1 MQPIS
6 DDRDPLREPEPDEA
20 AAAGLTEEE
29 AAERLAAGRGNTAP
43 PGTSRSVVDIVRA
56 NVFTRFNALLG
67 ALFVLVL
74 VVGPPQD
81 ALFGLVMIANS
92 GIAIVQEVRAKRT
105 LDSFKVLTT
114 PQASVV
120 RSGRSREVPVH
131 ELVEGDLIDVGAG
144 EQMAVDG
151 TVLASSG
158 LEVDESLLT
167 GESQPVAKAPGDE
180 LLSGSFVV
188 AGRGRFRATRVG
200 PTSYANTLAA
210 TAGRFTLVRSE
221 IRAGTDRILQ
231 WVTWALIPTA
241 ILLFASELR
250 REATTDAILGAVA
263 GVVAMIPEGLVLLT
277 SLAFALG
284 VVRLGR
290 RRVLVQQLP
299 AIEVLARVDV
309 VCVDKTG
316 TLTEGQLRVAEIVS
330 LEDDHRESVAA
341 LAALA
346 AAEPSPNATLRA
358 IAQAFDALPDWPSEA
373 SMPFSSARRW
383 SGASFGEHGTWVLGA
398 PDLLLGPPDHE
409 ARSLVDAYSNRGQR
423 VVALGRAGQAFTGP
437 TLPGSIRPAALVV
450 LEQRVRA
457 DAAATVRYFA
467 EQGVTVKVLSGDNP
481 QTVGV
486 VADRVGIATADQ
498 PIDATHLPTDDEELP
513 ALVDTHHVFGRVAP
527 QQKQA
532 IVTALQ
538 SRGHVVAMLG
548 DGVNDVPA
556 LKTADIGVAMGS
568 GTSAARAVAELV
580 LLDDAF
586 SGLPHVVREGR
597 RVIGNV
603 ERVAHLFLT
612 KTTYALLLALAIGVA
627 RLPFPLLPRQ
637 LTLVGS
643 LTIGIPSFFLAFG
656 RRAPRAR
663 PGFVRPVLRFAVPAG
678 ICAAVATFVAY
689 AFGRWSPDVNLEE
702 ARTTA
707 TMVLLA
713 VGLGLLLRLARP
725 LTLWRRLLVGA
736 LALSY
741 LAALTIPPLTEF
753 FALNMPPPVVVL
765 AALGAASMALWALDT
780 ALESEEAWL
789 QAHGHRPW
797 RAPVSRRR
805 APSIDDPET

>member
-6 DDRDPLREPEPDEA
+6 DDRDPTLRADVDDA
-20 AAAGLTEEE
+20 SGAGLTEEE
-29 AAERLAAGRGNTAP
+29 AAARLAAGLGNTAP
-43 PGTSRSVVDIVRA
+43 AGTSRTVADIVRA
-56 NVFTRFNALLG
+56 NVMTRFNALLG
-67 ALFVLVL
+67 GLFVLVL
-74 VVGPPQD
+74 IVGPPQD
-81 ALFGLVMIANS
+81 ALFGLVMVANS
-92 GIAIVQEVRAKRT
+92 GIAIIQEVRAKRT

-120 RSGRSREVPVH
+120 RSGRSGPVPVH
-131 ELVEGDLIDVGAG
+131 ELVEGDLVEIGAG
-144 EQMAVDG
+144 EQVAVDG

-158 LEVDESLLT
+158 LELDESLLT
-167 GESQPVAKAPGDE
+167 GESQPVGKAPGDE
-180 LLSGSFVV
+180 VLSGSFVV

-200 PTSYANTLAA
+200 PKSYANTLAA
-210 TAGRFTLVRSE
+210 TAGQFTLVRSE
-221 IRAGTDRILQ
+221 IRGGTDRILR
-231 WVTWALIPTA
+231 WVTWALVPTA
-241 ILLFASELR
+241 VLLFASELR

-290 RRVLVQQLP
+290 RKVLVQQLP

-316 TLTEGQLRVAEIVS
+316 TLTEGQLRVAEVVR
-330 LEDDHRESVAA
+330 LEDDHREPVAA

-358 IAQAFDALPDWPSEA
+358 IAQAFDARPDWAPEA

-383 SGASFGEHGTWVLGA
+383 SGASFGGHGTWVLGA
-398 PDLLLGPPDHE
+398 PDLLLGPPDQE
-409 ARSLVDAYSNRGQR
+409 AQTLVDAYSNRGQR
-423 VVALGRAGQAFTGP
+423 VVALGRTGEALDGR

-450 LEQRVRA
+450 LEQRVRN

-481 QTVGV
+481 RTVGV
-486 VADRVGIATADQ
+486 VADRVGIATAEQ
-498 PIDATHLPTDDEELP
+498 PVDATHLPTAEDELP
-513 ALVDTHHVFGRVAP
+513 ALVDGRHVFGRVAP
-527 QQKQA
+527 EQKQA

-538 SRGHVVAMLG
+538 RRGHVVAMLG

-656 RRAPRAR
+656 HRAPRAR
-663 PGFVRPVLRFAVPAG
+663 SGFVRRVLRFAVPAG
-678 ICAAVATFVAY
+678 VCAAVATFVAY
-689 AFGRWSPDVNLEE
+689 AFGRWAPDVNLEE

-741 LAALTIPPLTEF
+741 LAALTVPPLTEF

-780 ALESEEAWL
+780 VLESEEAWL
-789 QAHGHRPW
+789 RAHGQRSW
-797 RAPVSRRR
+797 RAPISRRR
-805 APSIDDPET
+805 APSIDDLDP